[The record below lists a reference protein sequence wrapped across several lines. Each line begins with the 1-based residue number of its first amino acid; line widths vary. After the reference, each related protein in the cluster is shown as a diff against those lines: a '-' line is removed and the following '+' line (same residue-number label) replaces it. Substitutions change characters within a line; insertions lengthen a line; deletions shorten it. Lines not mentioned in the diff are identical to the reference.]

1 MMSER
6 KDRVEKLF
14 LTYTDF
20 SLDERM
26 PADHALR
33 RISEVIDFSFVRSEV
48 AHCYGYNGNKSVDPT
63 LLVKLM
69 FLLFYERVRSERE
82 LFRQLPLRLDWLWF
96 CKLDLDDE
104 IPNHSVLSKAR
115 RRWGLEVFERIF
127 MHVLEQCAAAGLI
140 DGETVYADS
149 TVLKADASVD
159 SRIPRVLWQQLESA
173 SSLESNI
180 SIKINTSSEDDDNNA
195 EDGNDENADDAGAAF
210 LPRSIAPEDTQA
222 KDLPPPPRGK
232 FNART
237 VSRTDPDS
245 ATTSRRGKN
254 VKLGYKDHSLVDGKY
269 GIVLATIATAADYD
283 DSALLLPL
291 LDKQLQYLNEQ
302 ADRVVGDSSYG
313 TINNMAQLRERKCE
327 PYLKLR
333 PNRSDDR
340 HWLDR
345 MPEECDR
352 RTAVRLMKRRLHI
365 SEGRFAEAH
374 ERYDHR
380 NCRWRRR
387 WRVQIQC
394 YLVAL
399 VQNITRLARHAKPPR
414 QSGVM
419 KQIQS
424 LAWLMCRSIIE
435 VVKPLSHPWQQYP
448 RYLCKI

>member
-1 MMSER
+1 MSER

-20 SLDERM
+20 NLDERM

-33 RISEVIDFSFVRSEV
+33 RISEVIDFGFVRAEV
-48 AHCYGYNGNKSVDPT
+48 GHCYGYNGNKSVDPT

-173 SSLESNI
+173 SSTDA
-180 SIKINTSSEDDDNNA
+180 SIKNNTSSEDDGN
-195 EDGNDENADDAGAAF
+195 DGDDENADDAGAAF
-210 LPRSIAPEDTQA
+210 LPRSIVPEDTQA

-254 VKLGYKDHSLVDGKY
+254 VKLGYRDHSLVDGQY

-283 DSALLLPL
+283 DSALLIPL
-291 LDKQLQYLNEQ
+291 LDKQYQYLNEQ
-302 ADRVVGDSSYG
+302 AKRVVGDSSYG
-313 TINNMAQLRERKCE
+313 TIANMAQLRERKCQ
-327 PYLKLR
+327 PYLKRR
-333 PNRSDDR
+333 PSRSDNR

-352 RTAVRLMKRRLHI
+352 RTAVRLMKQRLHI

-374 ERYDHR
+374 DRYDHR

-399 VQNITRLARHAKPPR
+399 VQNITRLARHAKPRR

-419 KQIQS
+419 RQMPIS
-424 LAWLMCRSIIE
+424 TWLKCRSIID
-435 VVKPLSHPWQQYP
+435 VIKPFSLHWPQYL
-448 RYLCKI
+448 RYLPQI

>member
-14 LTYTDF
+14 LTYADF
-20 SLDERM
+20 SLDARM

-33 RISEVIDFSFVRSEV
+33 QISEVIDFSFVRQEV

-173 SSLESNI
+173 SSESTGTI
-180 SIKINTSSEDDDNNA
+180 IKEKNTSSEDDDNSS
-195 EDGNDENADDAGAAF
+195 DDENSDDACVAF
-210 LPRSIAPEDTQA
+210 LPRSIALEDTQA

-232 FNART
+232 FNRRI

-254 VKLGYKDHSLVDGKY
+254 VKLGYKDHSLVDGY
-269 GIVLATIATAADYD
+269 CGMVLATIATAADYD
-283 DSALLLPL
+283 DSTLLIPL

-302 ADRVVGDSSYG
+302 ANRVVGDSSYG
-313 TINNMAQLRERKCE
+313 TIDNMAQLRQRKCQ
-327 PYLKLR
+327 PYLKRR
-333 PNRSDDR
+333 PSRSDNR

-352 RTAVRLMKRRLHI
+352 GTAVRLMKRRLHI

-394 YLVAL
+394 YLVAV
-399 VQNITRLARHAKPPR
+399 VQNITRLARHAKPRR

-419 KQIQS
+419 KQLQS
-424 LAWLMCRSIIE
+424 IARLKCRAIFAAIRSFS
-435 VVKPLSHPWQQYP
+435 LPWQQYP
-448 RYLCKI
+448 RYLPQM

>member
-1 MMSER
+1 MSER
-6 KDRVEKLF
+6 KSRSEKLF

-20 SLDERM
+20 NLDERM

-33 RISEVIDFSFVRSEV
+33 RISEVIDFGFVRSEV

-173 SSLESNI
+173 SSTTSTDT
-180 SIKINTSSEDDDNNA
+180 SIKKNTSSEDDGD
-195 EDGNDENADDAGAAF
+195 DGDDENSDDACPAF
-210 LPRSIAPEDTQA
+210 LPRSIVPEDTQA

-232 FNART
+232 FNTRI

-254 VKLGYKDHSLVDGKY
+254 VKLGYRDHSLVDGKY

-283 DSALLLPL
+283 DSALLIPL
-291 LDKQLQYLNEQ
+291 LDKHHQYLNEQ
-302 ADRVVGDSSYG
+302 AKRVVGDSSYG
-313 TINNMAQLRERKCE
+313 TIANMAQLRERKCQ
-327 PYLKLR
+327 PYLKRR
-333 PNRSDDR
+333 PSRSDNR

-352 RTAVRLMKRRLHI
+352 RTAVRLMKQRLHI

-374 ERYDHR
+374 VRYDHR
-380 NCRWRRR
+380 KCRWRRR

-399 VQNITRLARHAKPPR
+399 VQNITRLARHAKPRR
-414 QSGVM
+414 QLGVM
-419 KQIQS
+419 KQIALS
-424 LAWLMCRSIIE
+424 TWLKCRSIID
-435 VVKPLSHPWQQYP
+435 VIKPFSLHWPQYP
-448 RYLCKI
+448 RYLPQI